1 MSQVPQLTTLNHES
15 TDQSQKRE
23 NSSLLKAADWLRAPS
38 AGKGNYPL
46 LPERSF
52 KTLLGCAFP
61 LSVSV
66 SGSKSKVQSSEE
78 GREDLGQEDV
88 WEEQQGWGAH
98 SDAFGSLILTVPLK
112 VCFLPSF
119 LQSNNLKNLCVCMCV
134 HLCVHG

>member
-66 SGSKSKVQSSEE
+66 SRSKSKVQSSEE

-88 WEEQQGWGAH
+88 WGGAAGVGGPLGCFRLTN
-98 SDAFGSLILTVPLK
+98 SNCAFEGLLS
-112 VCFLPSF
+112 SF
-119 LQSNNLKNLCVCMCV
+119 ISSK
-134 HLCVHG
+134 